1 MSLNPLEAKRI
12 KTSRRVA
19 QETQRLTRLLEER
32 AKVNKKIANAQARIA
47 RAEAAL
53 RGLK

>member
-1 MSLNPLEAKRI
+1 MTLDPTEAKRI

-19 QETQRLTRLLEER
+19 QETQRLTRLLQDR
-32 AKVNKKIANAQARIA
+32 TKLDGKIANARARIA

-53 RGLK
+53 KAIK